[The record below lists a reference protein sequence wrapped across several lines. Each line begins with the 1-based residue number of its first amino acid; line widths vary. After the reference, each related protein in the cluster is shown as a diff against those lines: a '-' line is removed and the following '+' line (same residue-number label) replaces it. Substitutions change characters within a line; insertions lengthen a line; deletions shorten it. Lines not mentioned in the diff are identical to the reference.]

1 MTDSSVTGVLRER
14 ASLQSDAVAFTFV
27 DYDQEWEGVPHTLTW
42 AQLNRRVRSL
52 AHELRLRGSI
62 GDRAVILAPQG
73 LDYVVAFLA
82 SLQAGVIGVPLPV
95 PMFGVHDERVTAVLR
110 DASPSMIL
118 TTSSVA
124 DQVAEY
130 AVPQGDQPAPVVIAV
145 DELDLDTPRRSTS
158 GREALPPTAYL
169 QYTSGSTRTPAGVMV
184 SNRNLT
190 ANFEQV
196 MADFFPDTGGVSPP
210 HTTAVSWLPFYHDMG
225 LMLGVCAPILAGWH
239 TVFTTP
245 GSFLARPAR
254 WTQLL
259 ASYPHTVTAAPN
271 FAFELAAG
279 RTSDDDMRGLDLGD
293 VLRVLSG
300 SERVHVATLRRFAQ
314 RFAKFNFREEALRPS
329 YGLAEAT
336 LYVATRPLIQPPNV
350 VHFEPEKLS
359 AGHAERCGNET
370 GTPLVSYGAP
380 KSPVV
385 RIVEPE
391 TRSERPAEMIGE
403 IWVQGDNVC
412 LGYWGK
418 PEQTDETFGASIVA
432 ASPGTPD
439 GPWLRTG
446 DLGFISEAELF
457 IAGRIK
463 DILIV
468 RGLNHY
474 PDDIEATIQE
484 VSGGRVAAISV
495 EDDSGEQLVAII
507 EAKTRGESG
516 EEAREK
522 FDNLKRDVTSAI
534 SKTHGLSAADLVLVP
549 RGSIPITTSGKI
561 RRAACVELYRN
572 KQFTRLDT

>member
-1 MTDSSVTGVLRER
+1 
-14 ASLQSDAVAFTFV
+14 
-27 DYDQEWEGVPHTLTW
+27 
-42 AQLNRRVRSL
+42 
-52 AHELRLRGSI
+52 
-62 GDRAVILAPQG
+62 
-73 LDYVVAFLA
+73 
-82 SLQAGVIGVPLPV
+82 
-95 PMFGVHDERVTAVLR
+95 
-110 DASPSMIL
+110 
-118 TTSSVA
+118 
-124 DQVAEY
+124 
-130 AVPQGDQPAPVVIAV
+130 
-145 DELDLDTPRRSTS
+145 
-158 GREALPPTAYL
+158 
-169 QYTSGSTRTPAGVMV
+169 
-184 SNRNLT
+184 
-190 ANFEQV
+190 
-196 MADFFPDTGGVSPP
+196 
-210 HTTAVSWLPFYHDMG
+210 

-279 RTSDDDMRGLDLGD
+279 RTSDDDMKGLDLGD

-385 RIVEPE
+385 RIVDPE

-418 PEQTDETFGASIVA
+418 PEHTDETFGASIVA

-446 DLGFISEAELF
+446 DLGFISEGELF

-507 EAKTRGESG
+507 EVKDRGEG
-516 EEAREK
+516 AREK
-522 FDNLKRDVTSAI
+522 LDNVKRDVTSAI

-561 RRAACVELYRN
+561 RRAACVEMYRN